1 MVGKAGYAAEST
13 GGRLK
18 FNSYIIVP
26 RKKVKKVSE
35 AGFIPGIYNY
45 CDRWCEK
52 CQQRLRCMSYVMGK
66 KLEERGG
73 FEPERQEAQED
84 ENIWT
89 RLKSVFESTYEV
101 LHELA
106 DERGIDVEDIYVSE
120 NINKEFWG
128 EEYEGRLKGLKEI
141 LLIGESDIIR
151 ICMIYEF
158 LADKCLEKVFE
169 LLDDREGK
177 MEPIDEALE
186 VVGWYLDLIQAK
198 MRRAL
203 CAYYYHSE
211 KEEEHTED
219 YNGSAKVAL
228 ISIDRSLEN
237 WRIVEKYCPHFKE
250 DINHLVVVLE
260 QLRSDIEAQFPTA
273 RGFLRP
279 GFELQV
285 QEK

>member
-1 MVGKAGYAAEST
+1 
-13 GGRLK
+13 
-18 FNSYIIVP
+18 
-26 RKKVKKVSE
+26 
-35 AGFIPGIYNY
+35 
-45 CDRWCEK
+45 
-52 CQQRLRCMSYVMGK
+52 MSFVMGK
-66 KLEERGG
+66 KLEERGRLY
-73 FEPERQEAQED
+73 PERQEAQED

-128 EEYEGRLKGLKEI
+128 EEYESRLKGQKEV

-158 LADKCLEKVFE
+158 LADKCLERVFE
-169 LLDDREGK
+169 LLDDRGGK

-203 CAYYYHSE
+203 FAYYYHSE
-211 KEEEHTED
+211 KEEDHTED

-260 QLRSDIEAQFPTA
+260 QLRSDIEAQFPIA

-279 GFELQV
+279 GFELQE
-285 QEK
+285 EK

>member
-1 MVGKAGYAAEST
+1 
-13 GGRLK
+13 
-18 FNSYIIVP
+18 
-26 RKKVKKVSE
+26 
-35 AGFIPGIYNY
+35 
-45 CDRWCEK
+45 
-52 CQQRLRCMSYVMGK
+52 MSYVMGK

-84 ENIWT
+84 ENIWS
-89 RLKSVFESTYEV
+89 RLKAVFESTYEV

-128 EEYEGRLKGLKEI
+128 EEYEIRLKGQKEI

-158 LADKCLEKVFE
+158 LADKCLEKIFE
-169 LLDDREGK
+169 FLDDREGK
-177 MEPIDEALE
+177 MEPIDEAME
-186 VVGWYLDLIQAK
+186 VIGWYLDLIQAK

-211 KEEEHTED
+211 KEEDHTED

-228 ISIDRSLEN
+228 ISIERSLEN
-237 WRIVEKYCPHFKE
+237 WQVVEKCCPHLKK